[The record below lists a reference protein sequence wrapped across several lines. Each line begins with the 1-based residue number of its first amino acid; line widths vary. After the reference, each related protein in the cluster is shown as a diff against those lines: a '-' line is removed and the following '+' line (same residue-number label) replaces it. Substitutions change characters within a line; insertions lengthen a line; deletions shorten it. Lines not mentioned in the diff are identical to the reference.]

1 MGGYKD
7 ITDHRFEGYDNPALA
22 QLVTKFKSGDGA
34 QKFTEASH
42 ALRTLA
48 QSLADTDEVLRKE
61 LGKLGIA
68 WQGAAGDNA
77 GKTITAQA
85 DYADESVDSGQ
96 TNAQATAVQSA
107 SYSDSRDGMPEPD
120 KLRGDTETSLV
131 DDVGGFF
138 GYETDHAQEVKE
150 TNAAR
155 EQTIRGLNQYTDAS
169 RDALNQFQVPGQPPN
184 FEVTSTSSTVGA
196 PVGTGI
202 PGIGSAT
209 PGIPGGSSVG
219 SPVGGVGGVPGGS
232 VLPPTQLPGGGTQL
246 PPVLPPGGGTGITPP
261 LPGLGTVVNPPAA
274 AGVPRVGGGLGP
286 GLGIGLGLAG
296 AAGLGAVAAGA
307 KGARVI
313 RGAGGPGTG
322 AAPKV
327 PVVKPGVPGVGG
339 NGTIGGAGKSGA
351 AGMPVDGEE
360 RASRGTAAGAG
371 AAGRGVRGGA
381 GSMMQPAAAA
391 GGRGAEGDEDDEHV
405 RKYGVDSDDVFGD
418 DRMVVQSVIGEEPQD
433 K

>member
-1 MGGYKD
+1 MGNYKD
-7 ITDHRFEGYDNPALA
+7 IADHRFEGYDNPALA

-34 QKFTEASH
+34 QRFNEASH

-48 QSLADTDEVLRKE
+48 KSLADTDEVLRTE
-61 LGKLGIA
+61 LRKLGIT
-68 WQGAAGDNA
+68 WQGAAGENA
-77 GKTITAQA
+77 GKTITAEA
-85 DYADESVDSGQ
+85 DYADQSVESGQ
-96 TNAQATAVQSA
+96 QNAQATAVQSA

-155 EQTIRGLNQYTDAS
+155 EQTIRGLTQYTEAS

-184 FEVTSTSSTVGA
+184 FEVTSTSATVGA

-202 PGIGSAT
+202 PGIGSPT
-209 PGIPGGSSVG
+209 PGIPGGGSVG
-219 SPVGGVGGVPGGS
+219 SPVGGVGGVPGGG
-232 VLPPTQLPGGGTQL
+232 VLPPPQPPGGGTPLPPGGGTQL
-246 PPVLPPGGGTGITPP
+246 PPGGGTGVLPPGI
-261 LPGLGTVVNPPAA
+261 GTVVNPPAA
-274 AGVPRVGGGLGP
+274 AGLSRGGGFGP

-307 KGARVI
+307 KGAQVI

-339 NGTIGGAGKSGA
+339 NGTIGGAGKSGV
-351 AGMPVDGEE
+351 AGVPVDGDE
-360 RASRGTAAGAG
+360 RANRGTGAAGAG
-371 AAGRGVRGGA
+371 GRGVRGGA
-381 GSMMQPAAAA
+381 GAMMQPAAAA
-391 GGRGAEGDEDDEHV
+391 GRGAEGDEDDEHV

-418 DRMVVQSVIGEEPQD
+418 DRMVVQSVIGEEPQN